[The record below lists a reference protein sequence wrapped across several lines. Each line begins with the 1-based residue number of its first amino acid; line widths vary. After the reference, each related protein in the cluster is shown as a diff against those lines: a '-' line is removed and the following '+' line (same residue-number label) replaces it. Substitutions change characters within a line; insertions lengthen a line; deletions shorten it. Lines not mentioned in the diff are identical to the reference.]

1 MLATLLGSAFLLS
14 AAEVFMHVQS
24 LEPCLLC
31 VSQQLA
37 FFAIGL
43 AAAIALALHSRSS
56 VFPAIIGI
64 VSVGGGAL
72 AVRQLWLQSLPADEV
87 PACGASFEYLVDV
100 LPLGELIGAMIS
112 GTGECAEIDWS
123 LFGVSMAGWAL
134 IAFACFLVVSAY
146 CLRSILMTM
155 RS

>member
-1 MLATLLGSAFLLS
+1 MLATLLGAAFLLGT
-14 AAEVFMHVQS
+14 ATVFMHVQR

-43 AAAIALALHSRSS
+43 AAAIALALNSRRSL
-56 VFPAIIGI
+56 FPAITGI
-64 VSVGGGAL
+64 LSIAGGTL
-72 AVRQLWLQSLPADEV
+72 AIRQLWLQSLPADEV

-123 LFGVSMAGWAL
+123 LFGISMAGWAL
-134 IAFACFLVVSAY
+134 FAFACFLAVSIC
-146 CLRSILMTM
+146 CLRIG
-155 RS
+155 RA

>member
-14 AAEVFMHVQS
+14 AAEVFMHVQL

-43 AAAIALALHSRSS
+43 VAAVALALNSHRSL
-56 VFPAIIGI
+56 FPAITGL
-64 VSVGGGAL
+64 VSIGGGAI
-72 AVRQLWLQSLPADEV
+72 AIRQLWLQSLPADEV

-100 LPLGELIGAMIS
+100 LPLGELISAMIS
-112 GTGECAEIDWS
+112 GTGECAEVEWS
-123 LFGVSMAGWAL
+123 LLGISMAGWAL
-134 IAFACFLVVSAY
+134 FAFASFLIISAY
-146 CLRSILMTM
+146 SLRIG